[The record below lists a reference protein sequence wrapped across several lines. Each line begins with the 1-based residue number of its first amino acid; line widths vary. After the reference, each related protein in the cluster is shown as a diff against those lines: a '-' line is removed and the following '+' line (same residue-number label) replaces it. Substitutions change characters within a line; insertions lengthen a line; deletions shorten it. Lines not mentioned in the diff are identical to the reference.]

1 MIPDYFTINQLGLSK
16 ESSREI
22 FQPLYEL
29 PDVFQKVIENF
40 SLEMY
45 AQMFD
50 IDFDI
55 LANRIESHGVF
66 KSKLKKNEQVSKFKM
81 KNVDV
86 IFSDSVISENL
97 KEITLDV
104 RDMVKKGIDPF
115 QKIMEA
121 LDKLLPFEYLTLLH
135 FFYPIPLLRKLAADF
150 VFIKKVGVAFS
161 VSIINIK
168 YKKFLLKERKNSVNR
183 IIRTS
188 KGYVD
193 CSIERI
199 IEKMATEKWSVKELN
214 VSDYPMPEPLSIVLD
229 QLALLKPKEV
239 LKVIHRRQPDLLPG
253 MAEQR
258 GYRVSIFDQAG
269 EFLFFIYPEIFLTD
283 L

>member
-1 MIPDYFTINQLGLSK
+1 MIPEYYTISQLGLSK
-16 ESSREI
+16 ESTKEI
-22 FQPLYEL
+22 FQPLFKL
-29 PDVFQKVIENF
+29 PEVFQKVIENF

-45 AQMFD
+45 TEMFD
-50 IDFDI
+50 IDFHT
-55 LANRIESHGVF
+55 LVTRIESHGVF
-66 KSKLKKNEQVSKFKM
+66 ISNLKKIEQVNKLKM
-81 KNVDV
+81 KNINR
-86 IFSDSVISENL
+86 IFSDSIIGENL

-115 QKIMEA
+115 QKIMES
-121 LDKLLPFEYLTLLH
+121 LDNLLSFEYLTLLH
-135 FFYPIPLLRKLAADF
+135 FFYPIPLLRKLASQY
-150 VFIKKVGVAFS
+150 VFIKKKEVAFS

-168 YKKFLLKERKNSVNR
+168 YEKFLINESQKNGNR
-183 IIRTS
+183 DIRIS

-193 CSIERI
+193 CSKERI
-199 IEKMATEKWSVKELN
+199 LEKIVNEKWSVKELN
-214 VSDYPMPEPLSIVLD
+214 VLDYPMPEPLSIILD

-239 LKVIHRRQPDLLPG
+239 LKVIHRRRPDLLAG

-269 EFLFFIYPEIFLTD
+269 EFLFFIYPETFLTD